1 MRPVPATAQR
11 LAKAATTL
19 LHQGGALSQHARAL
33 SSVAATKETDVST
46 PSRRWAAIAAV
57 LVGGAAL
64 GAYTVASSDEN
75 VRSLHALLSLGK
87 VLSDI
92 HGASDALDTATHN
105 LPDAGAN
112 LDERASSI
120 LVAIAKEQV
129 FRQAV
134 VDHGGMAVL
143 MDTCMHTTEPKLQE
157 RIVQAIAALAITTG
171 ADDVLVDIEKSS
183 HLLLQLSP
191 AIVHRQ
197 PHDPKP
203 VAISSLDLVQLEAAF
218 TRIREKCSSPDSPLR
233 PVYNANA
240 TDAIMDRLCKVIVG
254 STSIDFKLFSMW
266 AMRALLNHLE
276 GHNPDLFHAV
286 GAHLNFHLS
295 SALFAMT
302 TQQQP
307 SPLLKLHAAALL
319 GAMMRS
325 TLHPVAPKFWC
336 HQVAMWARDTSPDMQ
351 LLSAQCLELLAQQ
364 VPEDLLRSTTAH
376 DALLHLARITR
387 DGGNANGTDARNSPS
402 RSSDMAIQIHVS
414 SAVHALA
421 DVLQTELHTT
431 VETPMAKVLGHL
443 DDILPDVNEYDILP
457 KYGWVDVLAEWSV
470 SAHPVVSA
478 HAVQSLVHLALQP
491 RPDHRGHL
499 VLQAWMVSLLRHL
512 ATSKATSLESR
523 RAVANVESLANMTSD
538 QPPGHLHVP
547 YRSQVIENG
556 LAALAVLV
564 NDDAA
569 AGRAFVTH
577 GGLNLVA
584 VTAIKSSSK
593 AIKSQCARVIAN
605 LAVHHRNIHRQLE
618 DVLGGALF
626 SQELLH
632 WAEESN
638 VVVRSSYFRATANLA
653 ASSSVST
660 TVESPPVYYK
670 DGLYPIVPRSAIA
683 NYNNHSTTNTPPI
696 DVVFVHGLR
705 GHPFGTWRTDMGVS
719 GTDVD
724 MLERSTMWPEA
735 FLMRD
740 LHPDSRLVTMGYDAG
755 MSKWSSPW
763 RALTLDER
771 AQVMLDA
778 LNAAR
783 IGANDRPVIFITHS
797 MGGLLVKEMLWRA
810 EVGGQELARRTAGV
824 VFMAVPHLGA
834 NLAKLNNDAL
844 RKLIQAHPATK
855 DLNANNARLMAL
867 NAAFERLHIPSLS
880 LGEGAPAPLGLGVNH
895 LIVKPESADPHIH
908 LSTFH
913 EIPHAHH
920 MDICKPPT
928 PTDPRYTLV
937 REFIATHVLPSQ
949 RHDDDKT
956 GEVEV

>member
-1 MRPVPATAQR
+1 
-11 LAKAATTL
+11 
-19 LHQGGALSQHARAL
+19 
-33 SSVAATKETDVST
+33 
-46 PSRRWAAIAAV
+46 
-57 LVGGAAL
+57 
-64 GAYTVASSDEN
+64 
-75 VRSLHALLSLGK
+75 
-87 VLSDI
+87 
-92 HGASDALDTATHN
+92 
-105 LPDAGAN
+105 
-112 LDERASSI
+112 
-120 LVAIAKEQV
+120 
-129 FRQAV
+129 
-134 VDHGGMAVL
+134 
-143 MDTCMHTTEPKLQE
+143 
-157 RIVQAIAALAITTG
+157 
-171 ADDVLVDIEKSS
+171 
-183 HLLLQLSP
+183 
-191 AIVHRQ
+191 
-197 PHDPKP
+197 
-203 VAISSLDLVQLEAAF
+203 
-218 TRIREKCSSPDSPLR
+218 
-233 PVYNANA
+233 
-240 TDAIMDRLCKVIVG
+240 
-254 STSIDFKLFSMW
+254 MW

-336 HQVAMWARDTSPDMQ
+336 HQ
-351 LLSAQCLELLAQQ
+351 LLAQQ

-387 DGGNANGTDARNSPS
+387 DGSNANGTDARNSPS

-431 VETPMAKVLGHL
+431 
-443 DDILPDVNEYDILP
+443 
-457 KYGWVDVLAEWSV
+457 
-470 SAHPVVSA
+470 
-478 HAVQSLVHLALQP
+478 
-491 RPDHRGHL
+491 
-499 VLQAWMVSLLRHL
+499 
-512 ATSKATSLESR
+512 
-523 RAVANVESLANMTSD
+523 
-538 QPPGHLHVP
+538 
-547 YRSQVIENG
+547 
-556 LAALAVLV
+556 

-632 WAEESN
+632 WAEEPN
-638 VVVRSSYFRATANLA
+638 VVVRSS
-653 ASSSVST
+653 
-660 TVESPPVYYK
+660 
-670 DGLYPIVPRSAIA
+670 
-683 NYNNHSTTNTPPI
+683 
-696 DVVFVHGLR
+696 
-705 GHPFGTWRTDMGVS
+705 TWRTDMGVS

-771 AQVMLDA
+771 AQV
-778 LNAAR
+778 
-783 IGANDRPVIFITHS
+783 
-797 MGGLLVKEMLWRA
+797 KEVLWRA
-810 EVGGQELARRTAGV
+810 EVDGQELARRTAGV

-855 DLNANNARLMAL
+855 DLNANNARLTAL

-937 REFIATHVLPSQ
+937 REFIATHVPPSQ

>member
-1 MRPVPATAQR
+1 
-11 LAKAATTL
+11 
-19 LHQGGALSQHARAL
+19 
-33 SSVAATKETDVST
+33 
-46 PSRRWAAIAAV
+46 
-57 LVGGAAL
+57 
-64 GAYTVASSDEN
+64 
-75 VRSLHALLSLGK
+75 
-87 VLSDI
+87 
-92 HGASDALDTATHN
+92 
-105 LPDAGAN
+105 
-112 LDERASSI
+112 
-120 LVAIAKEQV
+120 
-129 FRQAV
+129 
-134 VDHGGMAVL
+134 
-143 MDTCMHTTEPKLQE
+143 
-157 RIVQAIAALAITTG
+157 
-171 ADDVLVDIEKSS
+171 
-183 HLLLQLSP
+183 
-191 AIVHRQ
+191 
-197 PHDPKP
+197 
-203 VAISSLDLVQLEAAF
+203 
-218 TRIREKCSSPDSPLR
+218 
-233 PVYNANA
+233 
-240 TDAIMDRLCKVIVG
+240 
-254 STSIDFKLFSMW
+254 MW

-336 HQVAMWARDTSPDMQ
+336 HQ
-351 LLSAQCLELLAQQ
+351 LLAQQ

-638 VVVRSSYFRATANLA
+638 VVVRSS
-653 ASSSVST
+653 
-660 TVESPPVYYK
+660 
-670 DGLYPIVPRSAIA
+670 
-683 NYNNHSTTNTPPI
+683 
-696 DVVFVHGLR
+696 
-705 GHPFGTWRTDMGVS
+705 TWRTDMGVS

-771 AQVMLDA
+771 A
-778 LNAAR
+778 
-783 IGANDRPVIFITHS
+783 
-797 MGGLLVKEMLWRA
+797 
-810 EVGGQELARRTAGV
+810 QELARRTAGV

>member
-1 MRPVPATAQR
+1 
-11 LAKAATTL
+11 
-19 LHQGGALSQHARAL
+19 
-33 SSVAATKETDVST
+33 
-46 PSRRWAAIAAV
+46 
-57 LVGGAAL
+57 
-64 GAYTVASSDEN
+64 
-75 VRSLHALLSLGK
+75 
-87 VLSDI
+87 
-92 HGASDALDTATHN
+92 
-105 LPDAGAN
+105 
-112 LDERASSI
+112 
-120 LVAIAKEQV
+120 
-129 FRQAV
+129 
-134 VDHGGMAVL
+134 
-143 MDTCMHTTEPKLQE
+143 
-157 RIVQAIAALAITTG
+157 
-171 ADDVLVDIEKSS
+171 
-183 HLLLQLSP
+183 
-191 AIVHRQ
+191 
-197 PHDPKP
+197 
-203 VAISSLDLVQLEAAF
+203 
-218 TRIREKCSSPDSPLR
+218 
-233 PVYNANA
+233 
-240 TDAIMDRLCKVIVG
+240 
-254 STSIDFKLFSMW
+254 MW

-336 HQVAMWARDTSPDMQ
+336 HQ
-351 LLSAQCLELLAQQ
+351 LLAQQ

-387 DGGNANGTDARNSPS
+387 DGSNANGTDARNSPS

-431 VETPMAKVLGHL
+431 VETPMAK
-443 DDILPDVNEYDILP
+443 
-457 KYGWVDVLAEWSV
+457 
-470 SAHPVVSA
+470 
-478 HAVQSLVHLALQP
+478 
-491 RPDHRGHL
+491 
-499 VLQAWMVSLLRHL
+499 
-512 ATSKATSLESR
+512 
-523 RAVANVESLANMTSD
+523 
-538 QPPGHLHVP
+538 
-547 YRSQVIENG
+547 
-556 LAALAVLV
+556 

-632 WAEESN
+632 WAEEPN
-638 VVVRSSYFRATANLA
+638 VVVRSS
-653 ASSSVST
+653 
-660 TVESPPVYYK
+660 
-670 DGLYPIVPRSAIA
+670 
-683 NYNNHSTTNTPPI
+683 
-696 DVVFVHGLR
+696 
-705 GHPFGTWRTDMGVS
+705 TWRTDMGVS

-771 AQVMLDA
+771 AQV
-778 LNAAR
+778 
-783 IGANDRPVIFITHS
+783 
-797 MGGLLVKEMLWRA
+797 KEVLWRA
-810 EVGGQELARRTAGV
+810 EVDGQELARRTAGV

-855 DLNANNARLMAL
+855 DLNANNARLTAL

-937 REFIATHVLPSQ
+937 REFIATHVPPSQ

>member
-1 MRPVPATAQR
+1 
-11 LAKAATTL
+11 
-19 LHQGGALSQHARAL
+19 
-33 SSVAATKETDVST
+33 
-46 PSRRWAAIAAV
+46 
-57 LVGGAAL
+57 
-64 GAYTVASSDEN
+64 
-75 VRSLHALLSLGK
+75 
-87 VLSDI
+87 
-92 HGASDALDTATHN
+92 
-105 LPDAGAN
+105 
-112 LDERASSI
+112 
-120 LVAIAKEQV
+120 
-129 FRQAV
+129 
-134 VDHGGMAVL
+134 
-143 MDTCMHTTEPKLQE
+143 
-157 RIVQAIAALAITTG
+157 
-171 ADDVLVDIEKSS
+171 
-183 HLLLQLSP
+183 
-191 AIVHRQ
+191 
-197 PHDPKP
+197 
-203 VAISSLDLVQLEAAF
+203 
-218 TRIREKCSSPDSPLR
+218 
-233 PVYNANA
+233 
-240 TDAIMDRLCKVIVG
+240 
-254 STSIDFKLFSMW
+254 MW

-336 HQVAMWARDTSPDMQ
+336 HQ
-351 LLSAQCLELLAQQ
+351 LLAQQ

-387 DGGNANGTDARNSPS
+387 DGSNANGTDARNSPS

-431 VETPMAKVLGHL
+431 VETPMA
-443 DDILPDVNEYDILP
+443 
-457 KYGWVDVLAEWSV
+457 
-470 SAHPVVSA
+470 
-478 HAVQSLVHLALQP
+478 
-491 RPDHRGHL
+491 
-499 VLQAWMVSLLRHL
+499 
-512 ATSKATSLESR
+512 KATSLESR

-569 AGRAFVTH
+569 AGRVFVTH

-632 WAEESN
+632 WAEEPN
-638 VVVRSSYFRATANLA
+638 VVVRSS
-653 ASSSVST
+653 
-660 TVESPPVYYK
+660 
-670 DGLYPIVPRSAIA
+670 
-683 NYNNHSTTNTPPI
+683 
-696 DVVFVHGLR
+696 
-705 GHPFGTWRTDMGVS
+705 TWRTDMGVS

-771 AQVMLDA
+771 AQV
-778 LNAAR
+778 
-783 IGANDRPVIFITHS
+783 
-797 MGGLLVKEMLWRA
+797 
-810 EVGGQELARRTAGV
+810 GQP
-824 VFMAVPHLGA
+824 F
-834 NLAKLNNDAL
+834 
-844 RKLIQAHPATK
+844 
-855 DLNANNARLMAL
+855 
-867 NAAFERLHIPSLS
+867 
-880 LGEGAPAPLGLGVNH
+880 
-895 LIVKPESADPHIH
+895 
-908 LSTFH
+908 
-913 EIPHAHH
+913 
-920 MDICKPPT
+920 
-928 PTDPRYTLV
+928 
-937 REFIATHVLPSQ
+937 
-949 RHDDDKT
+949 
-956 GEVEV
+956 

>member
-1 MRPVPATAQR
+1 
-11 LAKAATTL
+11 
-19 LHQGGALSQHARAL
+19 
-33 SSVAATKETDVST
+33 
-46 PSRRWAAIAAV
+46 
-57 LVGGAAL
+57 
-64 GAYTVASSDEN
+64 
-75 VRSLHALLSLGK
+75 
-87 VLSDI
+87 
-92 HGASDALDTATHN
+92 
-105 LPDAGAN
+105 
-112 LDERASSI
+112 
-120 LVAIAKEQV
+120 
-129 FRQAV
+129 
-134 VDHGGMAVL
+134 
-143 MDTCMHTTEPKLQE
+143 
-157 RIVQAIAALAITTG
+157 
-171 ADDVLVDIEKSS
+171 
-183 HLLLQLSP
+183 
-191 AIVHRQ
+191 
-197 PHDPKP
+197 
-203 VAISSLDLVQLEAAF
+203 
-218 TRIREKCSSPDSPLR
+218 
-233 PVYNANA
+233 
-240 TDAIMDRLCKVIVG
+240 
-254 STSIDFKLFSMW
+254 MW

-336 HQVAMWARDTSPDMQ
+336 HQ
-351 LLSAQCLELLAQQ
+351 LLAQQ

-387 DGGNANGTDARNSPS
+387 DGSNANGTDARNSPS

-431 VETPMAKVLGHL
+431 VETPMA
-443 DDILPDVNEYDILP
+443 
-457 KYGWVDVLAEWSV
+457 
-470 SAHPVVSA
+470 
-478 HAVQSLVHLALQP
+478 
-491 RPDHRGHL
+491 
-499 VLQAWMVSLLRHL
+499 
-512 ATSKATSLESR
+512 KATSLESR

-569 AGRAFVTH
+569 AGRVFVTH

-632 WAEESN
+632 WAEEPN
-638 VVVRSSYFRATANLA
+638 VVVRSS
-653 ASSSVST
+653 
-660 TVESPPVYYK
+660 
-670 DGLYPIVPRSAIA
+670 
-683 NYNNHSTTNTPPI
+683 
-696 DVVFVHGLR
+696 
-705 GHPFGTWRTDMGVS
+705 TWRTDMGVS

-771 AQVMLDA
+771 AQV
-778 LNAAR
+778 
-783 IGANDRPVIFITHS
+783 
-797 MGGLLVKEMLWRA
+797 KEVLWRA
-810 EVGGQELARRTAGV
+810 EVDGQELARRTAGV

-855 DLNANNARLMAL
+855 DLNANNARLTAL

-937 REFIATHVLPSQ
+937 REFIATHVPPSQ